1 VQGGGDDFLNSA
13 PGPLTGSEASEDG
26 NERAEDEGAA

>member
-1 VQGGGDDFLNSA
+1 LNSA

-26 NERAEDEGAA
+26 DERAEDEGAA